1 MELKS
6 KGQDLKLGDKFIP
19 YVEEGEL
26 IAPTKNK
33 NFSFCGSESP
43 EHCPPRHFTSKA
55 PLSFLRKKVKKKSKA
70 LFLPTN
76 AINSTK
82 ENLCS

>member
-26 IAPTKNK
+26 WITWDD
-33 NFSFCGSESP
+33 FRC
-43 EHCPPRHFTSKA
+43 
-55 PLSFLRKKVKKKSKA
+55 
-70 LFLPTN
+70 
-76 AINSTK
+76 
-82 ENLCS
+82 